1 MWSLIQIQVVSFV
14 DCSCARI
21 FVCSAAAGQRGVGEG
36 KVAGV
41 GDATKGQRFVS
52 PPEEVLGKNG
62 NALNINERLTSGLL
76 NNWAGNENL

>member
-1 MWSLIQIQVVSFV
+1 MWSLIQIQVISFV

-52 PPEEVLGKNG
+52 PSEEVLGKNG
-62 NALNINERLTSGLL
+62 NALNINERLTLDLL
-76 NNWAGNENL
+76 NNWVGNENL

>member
-21 FVCSAAAGQRGVGEG
+21 FVHSAAGQRGVGEG

-52 PPEEVLGKNG
+52 PSEEVLGKKA
-62 NALNINERLTSGLL
+62 NALNINEERLTSGLL